1 MIKLIVKRSLPS
13 LKSSKDF
20 CCLTGVFLTLGSS
33 HRGTFGSS
41 HLGTF
46 GSSHLGTFGSSH
58 WFTFGSSHLFV
69 SLSKSSVESINSN
82 QSVNSATEIV
92 TAYKTVNE
100 WILGVVTFK
109 LFVVSPVLRVIP
121 VRRVIPAFIVFSVQ
135 DVYWIY
141 KAFELNWKKNISI
154 SLDYYRQHFAGLENF
169 DYSGNFAVSED
180 FGDVGNSW
188 FCNHLNS
195 VHFFLVSNW

>member
-1 MIKLIVKRSLPS
+1 MIKLIIQISLPS

-69 SLSKSSVESINSN
+69 SLSKSSVESINLN
-82 QSVNSATEIV
+82 KSVNSATEIV

-135 DVYWIY
+135 NVYWIY
-141 KAFELNWKKNISI
+141 KL
-154 SLDYYRQHFAGLENF
+154 LG
-169 DYSGNFAVSED
+169 
-180 FGDVGNSW
+180 
-188 FCNHLNS
+188 
-195 VHFFLVSNW
+195 